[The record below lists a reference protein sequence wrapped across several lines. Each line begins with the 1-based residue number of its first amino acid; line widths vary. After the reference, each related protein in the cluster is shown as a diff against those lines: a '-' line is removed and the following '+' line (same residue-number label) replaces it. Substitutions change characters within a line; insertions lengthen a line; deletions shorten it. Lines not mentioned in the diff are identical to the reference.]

1 MDLLKVKK
9 EEALNRAYISNINRS
24 SLQSE
29 SKRIIK
35 MLKKKEI
42 DKITSEDILA
52 VKKELLSEEDHEE
65 KHFAK
70 AN

>member
-1 MDLLKVKK
+1 
-9 EEALNRAYISNINRS
+9 
-24 SLQSE
+24 
-29 SKRIIK
+29 